1 MTHIKT
7 LVAAITGL
15 SFLSASAFGQ
25 TYTKNQIGMA
35 MMRTNTIALDH
46 GKIKSGYN
54 SVWAHLRGDFRMS
67 EVNPELVR
75 RHESKFVSSSAY
87 FKRTIER
94 SRPYMYHISNEVA
107 KRNMPAEIALLPFIE
122 SAYVTKAKSHVGAS
136 GLWQFMPAT
145 GRHYGLEQT
154 PMYDGRHDIYAATD
168 AALNYLQYL
177 HGLFGDWSLALAAYN
192 WGEGNVGR
200 AVNRARAQGLEP
212 VYENLR
218 MPNETRNY
226 VPKLLAVRNIVN
238 NPEYFGMSFADLDN
252 KPFFKAVDIDQ
263 PIDLSAAVRLANISQ
278 AEFDA
283 LNPAFKSP
291 VYIPKTG
298 RKLLLP
304 ATAIATFERNYKKAD
319 RASLL
324 SWDVYT
330 PYADTT
336 LSSIAAETGMS
347 TAELKRLNG
356 LSKENVAAGRSL
368 LIAKNRFSGSPAAVP
383 ANFAALDADINPND
397 NKLQTVPNLNIAVT
411 ETTFKPSRQTV
422 DIQTASAAQPAPD
435 TLRPPVQTAAV
446 DFTKQT
452 AQAAAPAVTNQP
464 VASVPAAPSTDE
476 VEDRIRQLASA
487 SASQNAPQPATAAM
501 ADGGNNELLMTFVQ
515 ESGLSENSDT
525 VTVADSSPN
534 QLENEQAAQ
543 EAAERSRQAKL
554 AAERAK
560 QQKQA
565 AEARAL
571 AAAKNSGTP
580 TTHKVG
586 SGDTLFN
593 IAKRYDMNV
602 ADLIAS
608 NNIKGNTIHTGQIL
622 KVAAA
627 KGKQTAKASVQPVS
641 YTVRQG
647 DTLTDIARRFN
658 VNVNDV
664 RRWNNNS
671 SNIRPGQN
679 CKAANHSFPFSDGL
693 CHTTGRLKT
702 FTTRQNRK
710 DPWHKS
716 PPKSSKPTTSEASSA
731 KRLPKKPP
739 T

>member
-15 SFLSASAFGQ
+15 SFFSAPAFGQ

-46 GKIKSGYN
+46 GKIKSGHN

-154 PMYDGRHDIYAATD
+154 PLYDGRHDIYAATD

-263 PIDLSAAVRLANISQ
+263 PIDLSAAVRLADISQ

-356 LSKENVAAGRSL
+356 LSKESVAAGRSL

-452 AQAAAPAVTNQP
+452 AQAAAPTVTDQP
-464 VASVPAAPSTDE
+464 VAAAPAAPSTDE

-487 SASQNAPQPATAAM
+487 SASQNAPQPATASV

-554 AAERAK
+554 ATERAK

-671 SNIRPGQN
+671 SNIKPGQN
-679 CKAANHSFPFSDGL
+679 IKLQGS
-693 CHTTGRLKT
+693 
-702 FTTRQNRK
+702 
-710 DPWHKS
+710 
-716 PPKSSKPTTSEASSA
+716 
-731 KRLPKKPP
+731 
-739 T
+739 

>member
-15 SFLSASAFGQ
+15 SFFSAPAFGQ

-46 GKIKSGYN
+46 GKIKSGHN
-54 SVWAHLRGDFRMS
+54 SVWAHLRGEFRMS

-154 PMYDGRHDIYAATD
+154 PLYDGRHDIYAATD

-356 LSKENVAAGRSL
+356 LSKESVAAGRSL

-452 AQAAAPAVTNQP
+452 AQTAAPTVTNQP
-464 VASVPAAPSTDE
+464 VAAAPAAPSTDE

-487 SASQNAPQPATAAM
+487 SASQNAPQPATAAV

-525 VTVADSSPN
+525 VAVANSGPN

-671 SNIRPGQN
+671 SNIKPGQN
-679 CKAANHSFPFSDGL
+679 IKLQGS
-693 CHTTGRLKT
+693 
-702 FTTRQNRK
+702 
-710 DPWHKS
+710 
-716 PPKSSKPTTSEASSA
+716 
-731 KRLPKKPP
+731 
-739 T
+739 

>member
-15 SFLSASAFGQ
+15 SFFSAPAFGQ

-46 GKIKSGYN
+46 GKIKSGHN

-154 PMYDGRHDIYAATD
+154 PLYDGRHDIYAATD

-263 PIDLSAAVRLANISQ
+263 PIDLSAAVRLADISQ

-356 LSKENVAAGRSL
+356 LSKESVAAGRSL

-422 DIQTASAAQPAPD
+422 EIQTASAAQPAPD

-452 AQAAAPAVTNQP
+452 AQAAAPTVTNQP
-464 VASVPAAPSTDE
+464 VAAAPAAPSTDE

-487 SASQNAPQPATAAM
+487 SASQNAPQPATAAV

-525 VTVADSSPN
+525 VTVADSNSI
-534 QLENEQAAQ
+534 QLENEQAEQ

-671 SNIRPGQN
+671 SNIKPGQN
-679 CKAANHSFPFSDGL
+679 IKLQGS
-693 CHTTGRLKT
+693 
-702 FTTRQNRK
+702 
-710 DPWHKS
+710 
-716 PPKSSKPTTSEASSA
+716 
-731 KRLPKKPP
+731 
-739 T
+739 

>member
-15 SFLSASAFGQ
+15 SFFSAPAFGQ

-46 GKIKSGYN
+46 GKIKSGHN
-54 SVWAHLRGDFRMS
+54 SVWAHLRGEFRMS
-67 EVNPELVR
+67 EVNPDLVR

-154 PMYDGRHDIYAATD
+154 PLYDGRHDIYAATD

-263 PIDLSAAVRLANISQ
+263 PIDLSAAVRLADISQ

-356 LSKENVAAGRSL
+356 LSKESVAAGRSL

-452 AQAAAPAVTNQP
+452 AQAAAPTVTNQP
-464 VASVPAAPSTDE
+464 VAAAPSTDE

-487 SASQNAPQPATAAM
+487 SASQNAPQPATAAV

-525 VTVADSSPN
+525 VTVADSNSI

-543 EAAERSRQAKL
+543 EAAESSRQAKL

-565 AEARAL
+565 AEVRAL

-671 SNIRPGQN
+671 SNIKPGQN
-679 CKAANHSFPFSDGL
+679 IKLQGS
-693 CHTTGRLKT
+693 
-702 FTTRQNRK
+702 
-710 DPWHKS
+710 
-716 PPKSSKPTTSEASSA
+716 
-731 KRLPKKPP
+731 
-739 T
+739 

>member
-15 SFLSASAFGQ
+15 SFFSAPAFGQ

-46 GKIKSGYN
+46 GKIKSGHN
-54 SVWAHLRGDFRMS
+54 SVWAHLRGEFRMS

-154 PMYDGRHDIYAATD
+154 PLYDGRHDIYAATD

-356 LSKENVAAGRSL
+356 LSKESVAAGRSL

-671 SNIRPGQN
+671 SHIKPGQN
-679 CKAANHSFPFSDGL
+679 IKLQGS
-693 CHTTGRLKT
+693 
-702 FTTRQNRK
+702 
-710 DPWHKS
+710 
-716 PPKSSKPTTSEASSA
+716 
-731 KRLPKKPP
+731 
-739 T
+739 

>member
-15 SFLSASAFGQ
+15 SFFSAPAFGQ

-46 GKIKSGYN
+46 GKIKSGHN

-94 SRPYMYHISNEVA
+94 SRPYMYHISNEVT

-154 PMYDGRHDIYAATD
+154 PLYDGRHDIYAATD

-238 NPEYFGMSFADLDN
+238 NPEYFGMSFADLEN

-304 ATAIATFERNYKKAD
+304 ATAIATFERNYKKAN

-356 LSKENVAAGRSL
+356 LSKESIAAGRSL
-368 LIAKNRFSGSPAAVP
+368 LIAKNRFSGSPATVP

-435 TLRPPVQTAAV
+435 ALRPPVQTAAV

-452 AQAAAPAVTNQP
+452 AQAAAPTVTNQP
-464 VASVPAAPSTDE
+464 VAAAPAAPSTDE

-487 SASQNAPQPATAAM
+487 SASQNAPQPATAAV

-525 VTVADSSPN
+525 VTVADSGPN

-627 KGKQTAKASVQPVS
+627 KGKQTAKASAQPVS

-671 SNIRPGQN
+671 SNIKPGQN
-679 CKAANHSFPFSDGL
+679 IKLQGS
-693 CHTTGRLKT
+693 
-702 FTTRQNRK
+702 
-710 DPWHKS
+710 
-716 PPKSSKPTTSEASSA
+716 
-731 KRLPKKPP
+731 
-739 T
+739 

>member
-15 SFLSASAFGQ
+15 SFFSAPAFGQ

-46 GKIKSGYN
+46 GKIKSGHN
-54 SVWAHLRGDFRMS
+54 SVWAHLRGEFRMS

-154 PMYDGRHDIYAATD
+154 PLYDGRHDIYAATD

-356 LSKENVAAGRSL
+356 LSKESVAAGRSL

-397 NKLQTVPNLNIAVT
+397 NKLQTVPNLNIAVM

-452 AQAAAPAVTNQP
+452 AQTAAPTVTNQP
-464 VASVPAAPSTDE
+464 VATAPAAPSTDE
-476 VEDRIRQLASA
+476 IEDRIQQLASA
-487 SASQNAPQPATAAM
+487 SASQNAPQPATAAV

-627 KGKQTAKASVQPVS
+627 KSKQTAKASVQPVS

-671 SNIRPGQN
+671 SNIKPGQN
-679 CKAANHSFPFSDGL
+679 IKLQGS
-693 CHTTGRLKT
+693 
-702 FTTRQNRK
+702 
-710 DPWHKS
+710 
-716 PPKSSKPTTSEASSA
+716 
-731 KRLPKKPP
+731 
-739 T
+739 

>member
-1 MTHIKT
+1 
-7 LVAAITGL
+7 
-15 SFLSASAFGQ
+15 
-25 TYTKNQIGMA
+25 MA

-54 SVWAHLRGDFRMS
+54 SVWAHLRSDFRMS

-154 PMYDGRHDIYAATD
+154 PLYDGRHDIYAATD

-356 LSKENVAAGRSL
+356 LSKESVAAGRSL

-435 TLRPPVQTAAV
+435 TLRPPVQTVAV

-452 AQAAAPAVTNQP
+452 AQTAAPTVTNQP
-464 VASVPAAPSTDE
+464 VATAPAAPSTDE
-476 VEDRIRQLASA
+476 IEDRIQQLASA
-487 SASQNAPQPATAAM
+487 SASQNAPQPATAAV

-565 AEARAL
+565 AEARAS

-671 SNIRPGQN
+671 SNIKPGQN
-679 CKAANHSFPFSDGL
+679 IKLQGS
-693 CHTTGRLKT
+693 
-702 FTTRQNRK
+702 
-710 DPWHKS
+710 
-716 PPKSSKPTTSEASSA
+716 
-731 KRLPKKPP
+731 
-739 T
+739 

>member
-15 SFLSASAFGQ
+15 SFFSAPAFGQ

-46 GKIKSGYN
+46 GKIKSGHN
-54 SVWAHLRGDFRMS
+54 SVWAHLRGEFRMS

-154 PMYDGRHDIYAATD
+154 PLYDGRHDIYAATD

-356 LSKENVAAGRSL
+356 LSKESVAAGRSL

-452 AQAAAPAVTNQP
+452 AQAAAPTVTNQP
-464 VASVPAAPSTDE
+464 VAAAPAAPSTDE
-476 VEDRIRQLASA
+476 IEDRIQQLASA
-487 SASQNAPQPATAAM
+487 SASQNAPQPATAAV

-525 VTVADSSPN
+525 VTVADSSAN
-534 QLENEQAAQ
+534 QLGNEQATQ

-565 AEARAL
+565 AEARAS

-671 SNIRPGQN
+671 SNIKPGQN
-679 CKAANHSFPFSDGL
+679 IKLQGS
-693 CHTTGRLKT
+693 
-702 FTTRQNRK
+702 
-710 DPWHKS
+710 
-716 PPKSSKPTTSEASSA
+716 
-731 KRLPKKPP
+731 
-739 T
+739 

>member
-15 SFLSASAFGQ
+15 SFFSAPAFGQ

-46 GKIKSGYN
+46 GKIKSGHN
-54 SVWAHLRGDFRMS
+54 SVWAHLRGEFRMS

-154 PMYDGRHDIYAATD
+154 PLYDGRHDIYAATD

-356 LSKENVAAGRSL
+356 LSKESVAAGRSL

-452 AQAAAPAVTNQP
+452 AQAAAPTVTNQP
-464 VASVPAAPSTDE
+464 VAAAPAAPSTDE

-487 SASQNAPQPATAAM
+487 SASQNAPQPATAAV

-671 SNIRPGQN
+671 SNIKPGQN
-679 CKAANHSFPFSDGL
+679 IKLQGS
-693 CHTTGRLKT
+693 
-702 FTTRQNRK
+702 
-710 DPWHKS
+710 
-716 PPKSSKPTTSEASSA
+716 
-731 KRLPKKPP
+731 
-739 T
+739 

>member
-15 SFLSASAFGQ
+15 SFFSAPAFGQ

-46 GKIKSGYN
+46 GKIKSGHN
-54 SVWAHLRGDFRMS
+54 SVWAHLRGEFRMS

-154 PMYDGRHDIYAATD
+154 PLYDGRHDIYAATD

-238 NPEYFGMSFADLDN
+238 NPEYFGMSFADLEN

-263 PIDLSAAVRLANISQ
+263 PIDLSAAVRLADISQ

-336 LSSIAAETGMS
+336 LSSIAVETGMS

-356 LSKENVAAGRSL
+356 LSKESVAAGRSL

-452 AQAAAPAVTNQP
+452 AQAAAPTVTNQP
-464 VASVPAAPSTDE
+464 VAAAPAAPPTDE
-476 VEDRIRQLASA
+476 VEDRIQQLASA
-487 SASQNAPQPATAAM
+487 SASQNAPQPATAAV

-525 VTVADSSPN
+525 VTVADSNSI

-671 SNIRPGQN
+671 SNIKPGQN
-679 CKAANHSFPFSDGL
+679 IKLQGS
-693 CHTTGRLKT
+693 
-702 FTTRQNRK
+702 
-710 DPWHKS
+710 
-716 PPKSSKPTTSEASSA
+716 
-731 KRLPKKPP
+731 
-739 T
+739 

>member
-15 SFLSASAFGQ
+15 SFFSAPAFGQ

-46 GKIKSGYN
+46 GKIKSGHN

-154 PMYDGRHDIYAATD
+154 PLYDGRHDIYAATD

-200 AVNRARAQGLEP
+200 AVNHARAQGLEP

-263 PIDLSAAVRLANISQ
+263 PIDLSAAVRLADISQ

-356 LSKENVAAGRSL
+356 LSKESVAAGRSL

-435 TLRPPVQTAAV
+435 TLRLPVQTAAV

-452 AQAAAPAVTNQP
+452 AQAAAPTVTNQP
-464 VASVPAAPSTDE
+464 IAAAPAAPSTDE

-487 SASQNAPQPATAAM
+487 SASQNAPQPATAAV

-525 VTVADSSPN
+525 VTVADSSPK

-671 SNIRPGQN
+671 SNIKPGQN
-679 CKAANHSFPFSDGL
+679 IKLQGS
-693 CHTTGRLKT
+693 
-702 FTTRQNRK
+702 
-710 DPWHKS
+710 
-716 PPKSSKPTTSEASSA
+716 
-731 KRLPKKPP
+731 
-739 T
+739 

>member
-15 SFLSASAFGQ
+15 SFFSAPAFGQ

-46 GKIKSGYN
+46 GKIKSGHN
-54 SVWAHLRGDFRMS
+54 SVWAHLRGEFRMS

-154 PMYDGRHDIYAATD
+154 PLYDGRHDIYAATD

-356 LSKENVAAGRSL
+356 LSKESVAAGRSL

-452 AQAAAPAVTNQP
+452 AQAAAPTVTNQP
-464 VASVPAAPSTDE
+464 VAAAPAAPSTDE
-476 VEDRIRQLASA
+476 IEDRIQQLASA
-487 SASQNAPQPATAAM
+487 SASQNAPQPATAAV

-525 VTVADSSPN
+525 VTVADSSAN
-534 QLENEQAAQ
+534 QLGNEQAAQ

-671 SNIRPGQN
+671 SNIKPGQN
-679 CKAANHSFPFSDGL
+679 IKLQGS
-693 CHTTGRLKT
+693 
-702 FTTRQNRK
+702 
-710 DPWHKS
+710 
-716 PPKSSKPTTSEASSA
+716 
-731 KRLPKKPP
+731 
-739 T
+739 

>member
-15 SFLSASAFGQ
+15 SFFSAPAFGQ

-46 GKIKSGYN
+46 GKIKSGHN

-154 PMYDGRHDIYAATD
+154 PLYDGRHDIYAATD

-263 PIDLSAAVRLANISQ
+263 PIDLSAAVRLADISQ

-356 LSKENVAAGRSL
+356 LSKESVAAGRSL

-452 AQAAAPAVTNQP
+452 AQAAAPIVTNQP
-464 VASVPAAPSTDE
+464 VAAAPAAPSTDE

-487 SASQNAPQPATAAM
+487 SASQNAPQPATASV

-525 VTVADSSPN
+525 VTVADSGAI

-554 AAERAK
+554 TAERAK

-671 SNIRPGQN
+671 SNIKPGQN
-679 CKAANHSFPFSDGL
+679 IKLQGS
-693 CHTTGRLKT
+693 
-702 FTTRQNRK
+702 
-710 DPWHKS
+710 
-716 PPKSSKPTTSEASSA
+716 
-731 KRLPKKPP
+731 
-739 T
+739 

>member
-46 GKIKSGYN
+46 GKIKSGHN

-154 PMYDGRHDIYAATD
+154 PLYDGRHDIYAATD

-238 NPEYFGMSFADLDN
+238 NPEYFGMSFADLEN
-252 KPFFKAVDIDQ
+252 KPFFKTVDIDQ

-304 ATAIATFERNYKKAD
+304 ATAIATFERNYKKAN

-356 LSKENVAAGRSL
+356 LSKESIAAGRSL
-368 LIAKNRFSGSPAAVP
+368 LIAKNRFSGSPATAP
-383 ANFAALDADINPND
+383 ANFAALDTDTNPND
-397 NKLQTVPNLNIAVT
+397 SKLQSVPDLNIAVT

-422 DIQTASAAQPAPD
+422 EIQTASAAQPAPD

-452 AQAAAPAVTNQP
+452 AQAAAPTVTNQP
-464 VASVPAAPSTDE
+464 VAAAPAAPSTDE

-487 SASQNAPQPATAAM
+487 SASQNAPQPATAAV

-534 QLENEQAAQ
+534 QPENEQAAQ

-671 SNIRPGQN
+671 SNIKPGQN
-679 CKAANHSFPFSDGL
+679 IKLQGS
-693 CHTTGRLKT
+693 
-702 FTTRQNRK
+702 
-710 DPWHKS
+710 
-716 PPKSSKPTTSEASSA
+716 
-731 KRLPKKPP
+731 
-739 T
+739 

>member
-15 SFLSASAFGQ
+15 SFFSAPAFGQ

-46 GKIKSGYN
+46 GKIKSGHN

-154 PMYDGRHDIYAATD
+154 PLYDGRHDIYAATD

-263 PIDLSAAVRLANISQ
+263 PIDLSAAVRLADISQ

-356 LSKENVAAGRSL
+356 LSKESVAAGRSL
-368 LIAKNRFSGSPAAVP
+368 LIAKNRFSGSPATVP

-452 AQAAAPAVTNQP
+452 AQAAAPTVTNQP
-464 VASVPAAPSTDE
+464 VAAAPAAPSTDE
-476 VEDRIRQLASA
+476 IEDRIQQLASA
-487 SASQNAPQPATAAM
+487 SASQNAPQPATAAV

-671 SNIRPGQN
+671 SNIKPGQN
-679 CKAANHSFPFSDGL
+679 IKLQGS
-693 CHTTGRLKT
+693 
-702 FTTRQNRK
+702 
-710 DPWHKS
+710 
-716 PPKSSKPTTSEASSA
+716 
-731 KRLPKKPP
+731 
-739 T
+739 

>member
-154 PMYDGRHDIYAATD
+154 PLYDGRHDIYAATD

-291 VYIPKTG
+291 VYIPKSG

-356 LSKENVAAGRSL
+356 LSKESIAAGRSL
-368 LIAKNRFSGSPAAVP
+368 LIAKNRFSGSPATAP
-383 ANFAALDADINPND
+383 ANFAALDTDTNPND
-397 NKLQTVPNLNIAVT
+397 SKLQSVPDLNIAVT
-411 ETTFKPSRQTV
+411 ETVFKPSRQTV
-422 DIQTASAAQPAPD
+422 EIQTASAAQPAPD

-452 AQAAAPAVTNQP
+452 AQAAAPTVTNQP
-464 VASVPAAPSTDE
+464 VAAAPAAPSTDE

-487 SASQNAPQPATAAM
+487 SASQNAPQPATAAV

-534 QLENEQAAQ
+534 QPENEQAAQ

-671 SNIRPGQN
+671 SNIKPGQN
-679 CKAANHSFPFSDGL
+679 IKLQGS
-693 CHTTGRLKT
+693 
-702 FTTRQNRK
+702 
-710 DPWHKS
+710 
-716 PPKSSKPTTSEASSA
+716 
-731 KRLPKKPP
+731 
-739 T
+739 

>member
-15 SFLSASAFGQ
+15 SFFSAPAFGQ

-46 GKIKSGYN
+46 GKIKSGHN
-54 SVWAHLRGDFRMS
+54 SVWAHLRGEFRMS

-154 PMYDGRHDIYAATD
+154 PLYDGRHDIYAATD

-238 NPEYFGMSFADLDN
+238 NPEYFGMSFADLEN

-356 LSKENVAAGRSL
+356 LSKESVAAGRSL
-368 LIAKNRFSGSPAAVP
+368 LIAKNRFSGSPATVP

-397 NKLQTVPNLNIAVT
+397 NKLQSVPDLNIAVT

-452 AQAAAPAVTNQP
+452 AQAAAPTVTNQP
-464 VASVPAAPSTDE
+464 VAAAPAAPSTDE
-476 VEDRIRQLASA
+476 IEDRIRQLASA
-487 SASQNAPQPATAAM
+487 SESQNAPQPATAAV
-501 ADGGNNELLMTFVQ
+501 ADGDNNELLMTFVQ

-525 VTVADSSPN
+525 VTVADSGAI

-571 AAAKNSGTP
+571 AAAKNSDTP

-671 SNIRPGQN
+671 SNIKPGQN
-679 CKAANHSFPFSDGL
+679 IKLQGS
-693 CHTTGRLKT
+693 
-702 FTTRQNRK
+702 
-710 DPWHKS
+710 
-716 PPKSSKPTTSEASSA
+716 
-731 KRLPKKPP
+731 
-739 T
+739 

>member
-15 SFLSASAFGQ
+15 SFFSAPAFGQ

-94 SRPYMYHISNEVA
+94 SRPYMYHISNEVT

-154 PMYDGRHDIYAATD
+154 PLYDGRHDIYAATD

-356 LSKENVAAGRSL
+356 LSKESVAAGRSL

-452 AQAAAPAVTNQP
+452 AQAAAPTVTDQP
-464 VASVPAAPSTDE
+464 VAAAPAAPSTDE

-487 SASQNAPQPATAAM
+487 SASQNAPQPATAAV
-501 ADGGNNELLMTFVQ
+501 ADGDNNELLMTFVQ

-525 VTVADSSPN
+525 VTVADSGAI

-671 SNIRPGQN
+671 SNIKPGQN
-679 CKAANHSFPFSDGL
+679 IKLQGS
-693 CHTTGRLKT
+693 
-702 FTTRQNRK
+702 
-710 DPWHKS
+710 
-716 PPKSSKPTTSEASSA
+716 
-731 KRLPKKPP
+731 
-739 T
+739 

>member
-15 SFLSASAFGQ
+15 SFFSAPAFGQ

-46 GKIKSGYN
+46 GKIKSGHN

-154 PMYDGRHDIYAATD
+154 PLYDGRHDIYAATD

-356 LSKENVAAGRSL
+356 LSKESVAAGRSL

-446 DFTKQT
+446 DFTKQN
-452 AQAAAPAVTNQP
+452 AQVAAPTVTNQP
-464 VASVPAAPSTDE
+464 VAAAPAVPSTDE

-487 SASQNAPQPATAAM
+487 SANQNAPQPATAAV

-554 AAERAK
+554 TAERAK

-671 SNIRPGQN
+671 SNIKPGQN
-679 CKAANHSFPFSDGL
+679 IKLQGS
-693 CHTTGRLKT
+693 
-702 FTTRQNRK
+702 
-710 DPWHKS
+710 
-716 PPKSSKPTTSEASSA
+716 
-731 KRLPKKPP
+731 
-739 T
+739 

>member
-15 SFLSASAFGQ
+15 SFFSAPAFGQ

-46 GKIKSGYN
+46 GKIKSGHN

-154 PMYDGRHDIYAATD
+154 PLYDGRHDIYAATD

-238 NPEYFGMSFADLDN
+238 NPEYFGMSFADLEN

-291 VYIPKTG
+291 VYIPKSG

-356 LSKENVAAGRSL
+356 LSKESIAAGRSL
-368 LIAKNRFSGSPAAVP
+368 LIAKNRFSGSPAPAP
-383 ANFAALDADINPND
+383 ANFAALDTDTNPND
-397 NKLQTVPNLNIAVT
+397 SKLQSVPDLNIAVT
-411 ETTFKPSRQTV
+411 ETVFKPSRQTV
-422 DIQTASAAQPAPD
+422 EIQTASAAQPAPD

-487 SASQNAPQPATAAM
+487 SASQNAPQPATASV

-525 VTVADSSPN
+525 VADSGAI

-543 EAAERSRQAKL
+543 EAAERNRQAKL

-671 SNIRPGQN
+671 SNIKPGQN
-679 CKAANHSFPFSDGL
+679 IKLQGS
-693 CHTTGRLKT
+693 
-702 FTTRQNRK
+702 
-710 DPWHKS
+710 
-716 PPKSSKPTTSEASSA
+716 
-731 KRLPKKPP
+731 
-739 T
+739 

>member
-15 SFLSASAFGQ
+15 SFFSAPAFGQ

-46 GKIKSGYN
+46 GKIKSGHN

-154 PMYDGRHDIYAATD
+154 PLYDGRHDIYAATD

-238 NPEYFGMSFADLDN
+238 NPEYFGMSFADLEN

-291 VYIPKTG
+291 VYIPKSG

-356 LSKENVAAGRSL
+356 LSKESVAAGRSL

-452 AQAAAPAVTNQP
+452 AQTAAPTVTNQP
-464 VASVPAAPSTDE
+464 VATAPAAPSTDE
-476 VEDRIRQLASA
+476 IEDRIQQLASA
-487 SASQNAPQPATAAM
+487 SASQNAPQPATAAV

-525 VTVADSSPN
+525 VTVTDSSPI

-543 EAAERSRQAKL
+543 EAAEHRQQAKL

-671 SNIRPGQN
+671 SNIKPGQN
-679 CKAANHSFPFSDGL
+679 IKLQGS
-693 CHTTGRLKT
+693 
-702 FTTRQNRK
+702 
-710 DPWHKS
+710 
-716 PPKSSKPTTSEASSA
+716 
-731 KRLPKKPP
+731 
-739 T
+739 

>member
-15 SFLSASAFGQ
+15 SFFSAPAFGQ

-46 GKIKSGYN
+46 GKIKSGHN
-54 SVWAHLRGDFRMS
+54 SVWAHLRGEFRMS

-154 PMYDGRHDIYAATD
+154 PLYDGRHDIYAATD

-238 NPEYFGMSFADLDN
+238 NPEYFGMSFADLEN

-263 PIDLSAAVRLANISQ
+263 PIDLSAAVRLADISQ

-356 LSKENVAAGRSL
+356 LSKESVAAGRSL

-452 AQAAAPAVTNQP
+452 AQSAAPTVTNHPVAAA
-464 VASVPAAPSTDE
+464 PAAPSTDE

-487 SASQNAPQPATAAM
+487 SASQNAPQPATAAV

-525 VTVADSSPN
+525 VTVADSSAN

-671 SNIRPGQN
+671 SNIKPGQN
-679 CKAANHSFPFSDGL
+679 IKLQGS
-693 CHTTGRLKT
+693 
-702 FTTRQNRK
+702 
-710 DPWHKS
+710 
-716 PPKSSKPTTSEASSA
+716 
-731 KRLPKKPP
+731 
-739 T
+739 

>member
-15 SFLSASAFGQ
+15 SFFSAPAFGQ

-46 GKIKSGYN
+46 GKIKSGHN

-154 PMYDGRHDIYAATD
+154 PLYDGRHDIYAATD

-263 PIDLSAAVRLANISQ
+263 PIDLSAAVRLADISQ

-356 LSKENVAAGRSL
+356 LSKESVAAGRSL

-435 TLRPPVQTAAV
+435 TLLPPVQTAAI

-452 AQAAAPAVTNQP
+452 AQAAAPTVTNQP
-464 VASVPAAPSTDE
+464 VAAAPAAPSTDE

-487 SASQNAPQPATAAM
+487 FASQNAPQPATAAV

-525 VTVADSSPN
+525 VTVADSNSI

-671 SNIRPGQN
+671 SNIKPGQN
-679 CKAANHSFPFSDGL
+679 IKLQGS
-693 CHTTGRLKT
+693 
-702 FTTRQNRK
+702 
-710 DPWHKS
+710 
-716 PPKSSKPTTSEASSA
+716 
-731 KRLPKKPP
+731 
-739 T
+739 

>member
-15 SFLSASAFGQ
+15 SFFSAPAFGQ

-46 GKIKSGYN
+46 GKIKSGHN

-154 PMYDGRHDIYAATD
+154 PLYDGRHDIYAATD

-356 LSKENVAAGRSL
+356 LSKESVAAGRSL

-411 ETTFKPSRQTV
+411 ETTFKPNRQTV

-452 AQAAAPAVTNQP
+452 AQAAAPTATNQP
-464 VASVPAAPSTDE
+464 VAAAPAAPSTDE

-487 SASQNAPQPATAAM
+487 SASQNAPQPATAAV

-525 VTVADSSPN
+525 VTVTDSSPI

-565 AEARAL
+565 AEARAST
-571 AAAKNSGTP
+571 AAKNSGTP

-671 SNIRPGQN
+671 SNIKPGQN
-679 CKAANHSFPFSDGL
+679 IKLQGS
-693 CHTTGRLKT
+693 
-702 FTTRQNRK
+702 
-710 DPWHKS
+710 
-716 PPKSSKPTTSEASSA
+716 
-731 KRLPKKPP
+731 
-739 T
+739 

>member
-1 MTHIKT
+1 
-7 LVAAITGL
+7 
-15 SFLSASAFGQ
+15 
-25 TYTKNQIGMA
+25 MA

-46 GKIKSGYN
+46 GKIKSGHN
-54 SVWAHLRGDFRMS
+54 SVWAHLRGEFRMS

-154 PMYDGRHDIYAATD
+154 PLYDGRHDIYAATD

-356 LSKENVAAGRSL
+356 LSKESVAAGRSL

-397 NKLQTVPNLNIAVT
+397 NKLQTVPNLNIAVM

-452 AQAAAPAVTNQP
+452 AQTAAPTVTNQP
-464 VASVPAAPSTDE
+464 VATAPAAPSTDE
-476 VEDRIRQLASA
+476 IEDRIQQLASA
-487 SASQNAPQPATAAM
+487 SASQNAPQPATAAV

-671 SNIRPGQN
+671 SNIKPGQN
-679 CKAANHSFPFSDGL
+679 IKLQGS
-693 CHTTGRLKT
+693 
-702 FTTRQNRK
+702 
-710 DPWHKS
+710 
-716 PPKSSKPTTSEASSA
+716 
-731 KRLPKKPP
+731 
-739 T
+739 

>member
-15 SFLSASAFGQ
+15 SFFSAPAFGQ

-46 GKIKSGYN
+46 GKIKSGHN

-154 PMYDGRHDIYAATD
+154 PLYDGRHDIYAATD

-263 PIDLSAAVRLANISQ
+263 PIDLSAAVRLADISQ

-356 LSKENVAAGRSL
+356 LSKESVAAGRSL
-368 LIAKNRFSGSPAAVP
+368 LIAKNRFSGSPAAAP
-383 ANFAALDADINPND
+383 ANFAALDTDTNPND
-397 NKLQTVPNLNIAVT
+397 SKLQSVPDLNIAVT

-452 AQAAAPAVTNQP
+452 AQAAAPTVTDQP
-464 VASVPAAPSTDE
+464 VAAAPAAPSTDE

-487 SASQNAPQPATAAM
+487 SASQNAPQPATASV

-534 QLENEQAAQ
+534 QPENEQAAQ

-671 SNIRPGQN
+671 SNIKPGQN
-679 CKAANHSFPFSDGL
+679 IKLQGS
-693 CHTTGRLKT
+693 
-702 FTTRQNRK
+702 
-710 DPWHKS
+710 
-716 PPKSSKPTTSEASSA
+716 
-731 KRLPKKPP
+731 
-739 T
+739 

>member
-15 SFLSASAFGQ
+15 SFFSAPAFGQ

-35 MMRTNTIALDH
+35 MMRTNTIALDR
-46 GKIKSGYN
+46 GKIKSGHN

-154 PMYDGRHDIYAATD
+154 PLYDGRHDIYAATD

-238 NPEYFGMSFADLDN
+238 NPEYFGMSFADLEN

-263 PIDLSAAVRLANISQ
+263 PIDLSAAVRLADISQ

-356 LSKENVAAGRSL
+356 LSKESVAAGRSL

-411 ETTFKPSRQTV
+411 ETTFKPSRQTIE
-422 DIQTASAAQPAPD
+422 IQTASAAQPAPD

-446 DFTKQT
+446 DFTKQN
-452 AQAAAPAVTNQP
+452 AQVAAPTVTNQP
-464 VASVPAAPSTDE
+464 VAAAPAVPSTDE

-487 SASQNAPQPATAAM
+487 SANQNAPQPATAAV

-525 VTVADSSPN
+525 VTVADSGAN

-671 SNIRPGQN
+671 SNIKPGQN
-679 CKAANHSFPFSDGL
+679 IKLQGS
-693 CHTTGRLKT
+693 
-702 FTTRQNRK
+702 
-710 DPWHKS
+710 
-716 PPKSSKPTTSEASSA
+716 
-731 KRLPKKPP
+731 
-739 T
+739 

>member
-15 SFLSASAFGQ
+15 SFFSAPAFGQ

-46 GKIKSGYN
+46 GKIKSGHN
-54 SVWAHLRGDFRMS
+54 SVWAHLRGEFRMS

-154 PMYDGRHDIYAATD
+154 PLYDGRHDIYAATD

-356 LSKENVAAGRSL
+356 LSKESVAAGRSL

-671 SNIRPGQN
+671 SNIKPGQN
-679 CKAANHSFPFSDGL
+679 IKLQGS
-693 CHTTGRLKT
+693 
-702 FTTRQNRK
+702 
-710 DPWHKS
+710 
-716 PPKSSKPTTSEASSA
+716 
-731 KRLPKKPP
+731 
-739 T
+739 

>member
-15 SFLSASAFGQ
+15 SFFSAPAFGQ

-46 GKIKSGYN
+46 GKIKSGHN
-54 SVWAHLRGDFRMS
+54 SVWAHLRGEFRMS

-154 PMYDGRHDIYAATD
+154 PLYDGRHDIYAATD

-356 LSKENVAAGRSL
+356 LSKESVAAGRSL

-452 AQAAAPAVTNQP
+452 AQTAAPTVTNQP
-464 VASVPAAPSTDE
+464 VATAPAAPSTDE
-476 VEDRIRQLASA
+476 IEDRIQQLASA
-487 SASQNAPQPATAAM
+487 SASQNAPQPATAAV

-534 QLENEQAAQ
+534 QLENEQAVQ

-554 AAERAK
+554 AAERVK

-608 NNIKGNTIHTGQIL
+608 NHIKGNTIHTGQIL

-671 SNIRPGQN
+671 SNIKPGQN
-679 CKAANHSFPFSDGL
+679 IKLQGS
-693 CHTTGRLKT
+693 
-702 FTTRQNRK
+702 
-710 DPWHKS
+710 
-716 PPKSSKPTTSEASSA
+716 
-731 KRLPKKPP
+731 
-739 T
+739 

>member
-15 SFLSASAFGQ
+15 SFFSAPAFGQ

-46 GKIKSGYN
+46 GKIKSGHN

-154 PMYDGRHDIYAATD
+154 PLYDGRHDIYAATD

-356 LSKENVAAGRSL
+356 LSKESVAAGRSL

-452 AQAAAPAVTNQP
+452 AQTAAPTVTNQP
-464 VASVPAAPSTDE
+464 VATAPAAPSTDE
-476 VEDRIRQLASA
+476 IEDRIQQLASA
-487 SASQNAPQPATAAM
+487 SASQNAPQPATAAV

-525 VTVADSSPN
+525 VTVADSGAI

-671 SNIRPGQN
+671 SNIKPGQN
-679 CKAANHSFPFSDGL
+679 IKLQGS
-693 CHTTGRLKT
+693 
-702 FTTRQNRK
+702 
-710 DPWHKS
+710 
-716 PPKSSKPTTSEASSA
+716 
-731 KRLPKKPP
+731 
-739 T
+739 

>member
-15 SFLSASAFGQ
+15 SFFSAPAFGQ

-46 GKIKSGYN
+46 GKIKSGHN

-154 PMYDGRHDIYAATD
+154 PLYDGRHDIYAATD

-263 PIDLSAAVRLANISQ
+263 PIDLSAAVRLADISQ

-356 LSKENVAAGRSL
+356 LSKESVAAGRSL

-446 DFTKQT
+446 DFTKQN
-452 AQAAAPAVTNQP
+452 AQAAAPTVTNQP
-464 VASVPAAPSTDE
+464 VAAAPAAPSTDE

-487 SASQNAPQPATAAM
+487 SASQNAPQPATASV

-554 AAERAK
+554 ATERAK

-671 SNIRPGQN
+671 SNIKPGQN
-679 CKAANHSFPFSDGL
+679 IKLQGS
-693 CHTTGRLKT
+693 
-702 FTTRQNRK
+702 
-710 DPWHKS
+710 
-716 PPKSSKPTTSEASSA
+716 
-731 KRLPKKPP
+731 
-739 T
+739 

>member
-15 SFLSASAFGQ
+15 SFFSAPAFGQ

-46 GKIKSGYN
+46 GKIKPGHN

-154 PMYDGRHDIYAATD
+154 PLYDGRHDIYAATD

-368 LIAKNRFSGSPAAVP
+368 LIAKNRFSGSPATVP
-383 ANFAALDADINPND
+383 ANFAALDTDINPND
-397 NKLQTVPNLNIAVT
+397 SKLQSVPDLNIAVT

-422 DIQTASAAQPAPD
+422 EIQTASAAQPAPD

-452 AQAAAPAVTNQP
+452 AQAAAPTVTNQP
-464 VASVPAAPSTDE
+464 VAAAPAAPSTDE

-487 SASQNAPQPATAAM
+487 SASQNAPQPATAAV

-525 VTVADSSPN
+525 VTVADSGAI
-534 QLENEQAAQ
+534 QLKNEQAAQ

-671 SNIRPGQN
+671 SNIKPGQN
-679 CKAANHSFPFSDGL
+679 IKLQGS
-693 CHTTGRLKT
+693 
-702 FTTRQNRK
+702 
-710 DPWHKS
+710 
-716 PPKSSKPTTSEASSA
+716 
-731 KRLPKKPP
+731 
-739 T
+739 

>member
-15 SFLSASAFGQ
+15 SFFSAPAFGQ

-46 GKIKSGYN
+46 GKIKSGHN

-154 PMYDGRHDIYAATD
+154 PLYDGRHDIYAATD

-263 PIDLSAAVRLANISQ
+263 PIDLSAAVRLADISQ

-356 LSKENVAAGRSL
+356 LSKESVAAGRSL

-383 ANFAALDADINPND
+383 ANFAALDTDTNPND
-397 NKLQTVPNLNIAVT
+397 SKLQSVPDLNIAVT
-411 ETTFKPSRQTV
+411 ETVFKPSRQTV
-422 DIQTASAAQPAPD
+422 EIQTASAAQPAPD
-435 TLRPPVQTAAV
+435 TLLPPVQTAAI

-487 SASQNAPQPATAAM
+487 SASQNAPQPATASV

-525 VTVADSSPN
+525 VTVTDSSPI

-671 SNIRPGQN
+671 SNIKPGQN
-679 CKAANHSFPFSDGL
+679 IKLQGS
-693 CHTTGRLKT
+693 
-702 FTTRQNRK
+702 
-710 DPWHKS
+710 
-716 PPKSSKPTTSEASSA
+716 
-731 KRLPKKPP
+731 
-739 T
+739 

>member
-15 SFLSASAFGQ
+15 SFFSAPAFGQ

-46 GKIKSGYN
+46 GKIKSGHN
-54 SVWAHLRGDFRMS
+54 SVWAHLRGEFRMS

-154 PMYDGRHDIYAATD
+154 PLYDGRHDIYAATD

-291 VYIPKTG
+291 VYIPKSG

-356 LSKENVAAGRSL
+356 LSKESVAAGRSL

-411 ETTFKPSRQTV
+411 ETTFKPNRQTV

-452 AQAAAPAVTNQP
+452 AQAAAPTVTNQP
-464 VASVPAAPSTDE
+464 VAAAPAAPSTDE

-487 SASQNAPQPATAAM
+487 SASQNAPQPATAAV

-525 VTVADSSPN
+525 VTVADSNSI

-671 SNIRPGQN
+671 SNIKPGQN
-679 CKAANHSFPFSDGL
+679 IKLQGS
-693 CHTTGRLKT
+693 
-702 FTTRQNRK
+702 
-710 DPWHKS
+710 
-716 PPKSSKPTTSEASSA
+716 
-731 KRLPKKPP
+731 
-739 T
+739 

>member
-15 SFLSASAFGQ
+15 SFFSAPAFGQ

-46 GKIKSGYN
+46 GKIKSGHN

-154 PMYDGRHDIYAATD
+154 PLYDGRHDIYAATD

-252 KPFFKAVDIDQ
+252 KPFFKAVNIDQ

-356 LSKENVAAGRSL
+356 LSKESVAAGRSL

-446 DFTKQT
+446 DFTKQN
-452 AQAAAPAVTNQP
+452 AQAAAPTVTNQP
-464 VASVPAAPSTDE
+464 VAAAPAAPSTDE

-671 SNIRPGQN
+671 SNIKPGQN
-679 CKAANHSFPFSDGL
+679 IKLQGS
-693 CHTTGRLKT
+693 
-702 FTTRQNRK
+702 
-710 DPWHKS
+710 
-716 PPKSSKPTTSEASSA
+716 
-731 KRLPKKPP
+731 
-739 T
+739 

>member
-15 SFLSASAFGQ
+15 SFFSAPAFGQ

-46 GKIKSGYN
+46 GKIKSGHN
-54 SVWAHLRGDFRMS
+54 SVWAHLRSDFRMS

-154 PMYDGRHDIYAATD
+154 PLYDGRHDIYAATD

-263 PIDLSAAVRLANISQ
+263 PIDLSAAVRLADISQ

-356 LSKENVAAGRSL
+356 LSKESVAAGRSL

-452 AQAAAPAVTNQP
+452 AQAAVPTVTNQP
-464 VASVPAAPSTDE
+464 VAAAPAAPSTDE

-487 SASQNAPQPATAAM
+487 SASQNAPQPATAAV

-671 SNIRPGQN
+671 SNIKPGQN
-679 CKAANHSFPFSDGL
+679 IKLQGS
-693 CHTTGRLKT
+693 
-702 FTTRQNRK
+702 
-710 DPWHKS
+710 
-716 PPKSSKPTTSEASSA
+716 
-731 KRLPKKPP
+731 
-739 T
+739 

>member
-54 SVWAHLRGDFRMS
+54 SVWAHLRSDFRMS

-154 PMYDGRHDIYAATD
+154 PLYDGRHDIYAATD

-291 VYIPKTG
+291 VYIPKSG

-330 PYADTT
+330 PYANTT

-356 LSKENVAAGRSL
+356 LSKESVAAGRSL

-411 ETTFKPSRQTV
+411 ETTFKPSRQIV
-422 DIQTASAAQPAPD
+422 EIQTASAAQPAPD

-452 AQAAAPAVTNQP
+452 AQAAAPTVTNQP
-464 VASVPAAPSTDE
+464 VAAAPAAPSTDE

-487 SASQNAPQPATAAM
+487 SASQNAPQPATAAV

-525 VTVADSSPN
+525 VAVADSSTI

-554 AAERAK
+554 TAERAK

-671 SNIRPGQN
+671 SNIKPGQN
-679 CKAANHSFPFSDGL
+679 IKLQGS
-693 CHTTGRLKT
+693 
-702 FTTRQNRK
+702 
-710 DPWHKS
+710 
-716 PPKSSKPTTSEASSA
+716 
-731 KRLPKKPP
+731 
-739 T
+739 

>member
-154 PMYDGRHDIYAATD
+154 PLYDGRHDIYAATD

-356 LSKENVAAGRSL
+356 LSKESVAAGRSL

-452 AQAAAPAVTNQP
+452 AQAAAPTVTNQP
-464 VASVPAAPSTDE
+464 VTAAPSTDE
-476 VEDRIRQLASA
+476 IEDRIRQLASA
-487 SASQNAPQPATAAM
+487 SESQNAPQPATAAM

-679 CKAANHSFPFSDGL
+679 IKLQGS
-693 CHTTGRLKT
+693 
-702 FTTRQNRK
+702 
-710 DPWHKS
+710 
-716 PPKSSKPTTSEASSA
+716 
-731 KRLPKKPP
+731 
-739 T
+739 

>member
-15 SFLSASAFGQ
+15 SFFSAPAFGQ

-46 GKIKSGYN
+46 GKIKSGHN

-94 SRPYMYHISNEVA
+94 SRPYMYHISNEVT

-154 PMYDGRHDIYAATD
+154 PLYDGRHDIYAATD

-319 RASLL
+319 RTSLL

-356 LSKENVAAGRSL
+356 LSKESVAAGRSL

-452 AQAAAPAVTNQP
+452 VQAAAPTVTNQP
-464 VASVPAAPSTDE
+464 VAASPAAPSTDE

-487 SASQNAPQPATAAM
+487 SASQNAPQPATAAV
-501 ADGGNNELLMTFVQ
+501 ADGDNNELLMTFVQ

-534 QLENEQAAQ
+534 QPENEQAAQ

-679 CKAANHSFPFSDGL
+679 IKLQGS
-693 CHTTGRLKT
+693 
-702 FTTRQNRK
+702 
-710 DPWHKS
+710 
-716 PPKSSKPTTSEASSA
+716 
-731 KRLPKKPP
+731 
-739 T
+739 